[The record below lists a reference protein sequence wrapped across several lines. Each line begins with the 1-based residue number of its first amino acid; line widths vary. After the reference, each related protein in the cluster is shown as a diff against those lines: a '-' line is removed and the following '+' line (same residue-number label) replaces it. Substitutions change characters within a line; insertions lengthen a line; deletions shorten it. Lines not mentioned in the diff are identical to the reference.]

1 MKVLALLFSISVAE
15 FVYPLAAYKRSG
27 SKVIG
32 LSFSWHRRILAIEF
46 SYMIGKLIVKT
57 EKGWSSGW
65 MNCL

>member
-32 LSFSWHRRILAIEF
+32 MSVPWKRRIFEF
-46 SYMIGKLIVKT
+46 VILHTCMIHVVSHQL
-57 EKGWSSGW
+57 
-65 MNCL
+65 